1 MPVGWVSRTMEP
13 QADLTLVVL
22 EEGAIWPGWHVA
34 CQFSADLGEGAAPPA
49 VIAIAQSQG
58 EAASH
63 FAERVSHRL
72 KSLPAEL
79 NKQRARLAHVVLSTA
94 DVQDASGK
102 SRVALA
108 KRLAQVCVSHAAR
121 FVLAAPPA
129 CSPAAQRDLFALA
142 GGLCEVLGSACD
154 VSVSFGPAEP
164 PTSDTRL
171 RVTRPDGAEP
181 VDFQEEMDLRRI
193 SVH

>member
-1 MPVGWVSRTMEP
+1 MEP

-22 EEGAIWPGWHVA
+22 EEGAIWPGWHIA
-34 CQFSADLGEGAAPPA
+34 CQFSADVGEAGAPPA

-63 FAERVSHRL
+63 FAQRVSHRL

-79 NKQRARLAHVVLSTA
+79 NKQRARLGHVVLSTA
-94 DVQDASGK
+94 DVQDEGK
-102 SRVALA
+102 GRVALA
-108 KRLAQVCVSHAAR
+108 KRLAQVCVSNAAR

-164 PTSDTRL
+164 PTSETRL

-181 VDFQEEMDLRRI
+181 ADFHEEMDLRRS